1 MRLLLHFFSL
11 CTREGITQFLI
22 DVVACVV
29 LGGIL
34 LQLLLFFFLHFLQ
47 LHFFIDFFVVSLHLF
62 FFCCLTSIGA
72 TLHQFLFGTFGA
84 NNIGSIGD
92 ETTSDQTSLAAGT
105 NKAIVM
111 PMTILER
118 NETSTTDTQNEVESN
133 IVYRNFESV
142 FWGLLGRFQL
152 TGYGFGT
159 RCTTFSEQFTETFG
173 TIGFLI
179 TTSEALTSQRNV
191 AVGASEALTMPGFIL
206 VGYTTRSDDLKI
218 NQT

>member
-1 MRLLLHFFSL
+1 MVVFFLFLHFF
-11 CTREGITQFLI
+11 TI
-22 DVVACVV
+22 AY
-29 LGGIL
+29 L
-34 LQLLLFFFLHFLQ
+34 LTSSSYRS
-47 LHFFIDFFVVSLHLF
+47 ISNK
-62 FFCCLTSIGA
+62 TSIGA

-92 ETTSDQTSLAAGT
+92 ETTSDQTSLATGT

-111 PMTILER
+111 PMTILKR
-118 NETSTTDTQNEVESN
+118 NETCTTDTQNEVKSN

-142 FWGLLGRFQL
+142 FWGLLWRFEH
-152 TGYGFGT
+152 TSYGFGT

-173 TIGFLI
+173 TIGFLV

-218 NQT
+218 NRT